1 MRKLWSTF
9 NLPTKISA
17 AWVSIILFFVVTGSF
32 LPLPNPTE
40 YDPEASGVG
49 LFSSG
54 HLLGTD
60 INGYDLLSNVIN
72 GARISILIALI
83 SVGVGGLIG
92 SAIGIGSA
100 YVRGKLDIA
109 VNLLFNI
116 LLSIPNLV
124 LGLALVAILATSPDP
139 SIPIDPNRRV
149 FIIIFSLTVIIIP
162 ILGRIARG
170 ATLSWVNREFIVAAR
185 SMGMKDRHIIF
196 KHIVPNVLP
205 AIYAVI
211 FLAIGVVI
219 VAEGALSLL
228 GVGIIDG
235 VSWGAITH
243 RGQLEAVRGVDL
255 DIQAGTSIGI
265 VGESGSGKTVMSR
278 AAMGL
283 LTGSNVTRDGRITFD
298 GKVLSD
304 MSREEVRNEF
314 GTGMAMIFQDP
325 MTALNPVRRIG
336 SQLQESLRV
345 RLGMSRK
352 EARARSIELLTLV
365 RIPEPKQ
372 MLRKFPSQLSG
383 GMRQR
388 IMIAIAISCNPKLL
402 FADEPTTALDVTVQ
416 AQILELL
423 TDLRQRLNMTMVLVT
438 HDLGVVAGNTDYVAV
453 MYAGEIVEQAPTTE
467 LFANMKMPYTEALFK
482 SIPNIQMKAGSRLP
496 VIEGRLPDP
505 TDRPPGCGFAARCS
519 YAQDKCFTE
528 HPELEAAKDGH
539 LYRCWFPLGDS
550 IQRKVS

>member
-1 MRKLWSTF
+1 MT
-9 NLPTKISA
+9 
-17 AWVSIILFFVVTGSF
+17 
-32 LPLPNPTE
+32 
-40 YDPEASGVG
+40 
-49 LFSSG
+49 
-54 HLLGTD
+54 
-60 INGYDLLSNVIN
+60 
-72 GARISILIALI
+72 SILKLEN
-83 SVGVGGLIG
+83 LK
-92 SAIGIGSA
+92 
-100 YVRGKLDIA
+100 VRFA
-109 VNLLFNI
+109 
-116 LLSIPNLV
+116 
-124 LGLALVAILATSPDP
+124 
-139 SIPIDPNRRV
+139 
-149 FIIIFSLTVIIIP
+149 
-162 ILGRIARG
+162 
-170 ATLSWVNREFIVAAR
+170 
-185 SMGMKDRHIIF
+185 
-196 KHIVPNVLP
+196 
-205 AIYAVI
+205 
-211 FLAIGVVI
+211 
-219 VAEGALSLL
+219 
-228 GVGIIDG
+228 
-235 VSWGAITH
+235 TH

-255 DIQAGTSIGI
+255 EIEAGTSIGI
-265 VGESGSGKTVMSR
+265 VGESGSGKTVLSR

-283 LTGSNVTRDGRITFD
+283 LTGSNITREGRITFD
-298 GKVLSD
+298 GKVLSE
-304 MSREEVRNEF
+304 MSREEVRNQF

-365 RIPEPKQ
+365 RIPEPAQ
-372 MLRKFPSQLSG
+372 MLRKFPNQLSG

-423 TDLRQRLNMTMVLVT
+423 TDLRKELNMTMVLVT

-453 MYAGEIVEQAPTTE
+453 MYAGEIVEQASTAD

-482 SIPNIQMKAGSRLP
+482 SIPNINMKSGSRLP

-505 TDRPPGCGFAARCS
+505 TDRPPGCGFASRCN